1 MPALS
6 LLAQIVQPLGH
17 LRPADGVGGVADGIV
32 DAVDCAVF
40 VQLDHQL
47 HILAHGLVVVAAHG
61 DDRVLF
67 EQSERAG
74 NDERAV
80 EAVKEDARGEE
91 GAVILQHLH
100 ESEDAARQAVAF
112 DAPVFQ
118 LHVIRD
124 AHDAAHRHH
133 LAVLQHRLGDAAQRV
148 VLQHG
153 VRVHADEVGK
163 GRGVDAHVQRVCL
176 AAVFLADERE
186 RHLLHA
192 RFVDTFL
199 PPALDPAADGTVDN
213 VHIER
218 LGKHLGGRVA
228 RTVVHHDDLIG
239 AVVERKQRA
248 HRVHNGDLLV
258 VGGHDDADG
267 QIVVRGQDAFEL
279 LLPVPLI
286 EVERADD
293 DREEQKGRI
302 ADQIGDEEIA
312 HDREKQLYAVIHTAA
327 SFPFSSSARISKR

>member
-6 LLAQIVQPLGH
+6 LLAQIAQPLGH

-91 GAVILQHLH
+91 GAVVLQHLH

-112 DAPVFQ
+112 DTPVFQ
-118 LHVIRD
+118 LHIVGD

-148 VLQHG
+148 VLQYG
-153 VRVHADEVGK
+153 VRVHADKVREIC
-163 GRGVDAHVQRVCL
+163 GVDAHVQRVCL
-176 AAVFLADERE
+176 AAVLFSDERHRYLLCACLIDVFLA
-186 RHLLHA
+186 L
-192 RFVDTFL
+192 
-199 PPALDPAADGTVDN
+199 TVDLPAN
-213 VHIER
+213 GPVNKVHIKC
-218 LGKHLGGRVA
+218 LGQHLRGAVL

-248 HRVHNGDLLV
+248 HRVHNGDLLI
-258 VGGHDDADG
+258 VGGNDDTDG
-267 QIVVRGQDAFEL
+267 QVVIRGQNAFEHF
-279 LLPVPLI
+279 LPAVL
-286 EVERADD
+286 V
-293 DREEQKGRI
+293 
-302 ADQIGDEEIA
+302 
-312 HDREKQLYAVIHTAA
+312 QL
-327 SFPFSSSARISKR
+327 K